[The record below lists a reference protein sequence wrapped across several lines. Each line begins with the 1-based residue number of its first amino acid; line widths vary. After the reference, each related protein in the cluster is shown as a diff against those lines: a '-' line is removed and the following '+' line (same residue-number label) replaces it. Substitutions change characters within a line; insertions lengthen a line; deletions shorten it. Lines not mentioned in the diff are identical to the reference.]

1 MGFDALYSEAEVP
14 SSEVEVIIFLL
25 NSPIPN
31 PQSPVP
37 NPQSLVPIP
46 QSPFPSP
53 LNMIQ
58 AEEFVEAARNLGF
71 GWYSGVPCSFLT
83 PFINYVI
90 NDVQLK
96 YISAANEGDAVAIA
110 TGAAIAGKSA
120 VVMMQNSGL
129 GNAVNPLTSL
139 TYIFR
144 IPLLLICTLR
154 GDVYDGLRLPNLQ
167 DEPQHELMGQITDKL
182 LETMTVPWEFF
193 PTDAAEIEP
202 VLQRATAYMQQE
214 RRPYALIMRKGTI
227 APHAL
232 TRSSIPERENSN
244 SAHIQQNFF
253 RDRKEQR
260 ISRSEALARI
270 VELIDAKNTVV
281 IATTGYTGRELF
293 ASKDS
298 ANHLYMVGSMGC
310 ASSMALGLSLA
321 RPDLKVVVIDGD
333 GAALM
338 RMGNFATIGTYGGA
352 NLIHILLDNEV
363 HDSTGAQATV
373 SAGISF
379 AKIAEACGYGL
390 TLAGND
396 PALLDNLF
404 TEDTNTRPKFAHL
417 KIRPGTLEKLPR
429 PNLTP
434 EAVLQRF
441 IKYIGNS

>member
-1 MGFDALYSEAEVP
+1 
-14 SSEVEVIIFLL
+14 
-25 NSPIPN
+25 
-31 PQSPVP
+31 
-37 NPQSLVPIP
+37 
-46 QSPFPSP
+46 
-53 LNMIQ
+53 MIQ

-71 GWYSGVPCSFLT
+71 DFYTGVPCSFLT

-90 NDVQLK
+90 NDAQLT
-96 YISAANEGDAVAIA
+96 YISSANEGDAVATAAGA
-110 TGAAIAGKSA
+110 TIAGKHA

-144 IPLLLICTLR
+144 IPLLVICTLR
-154 GDVYDGLRLPNLQ
+154 GDRSLQ
-167 DEPQHELMGQITDKL
+167 DEPQHQLMGQITDKL
-182 LETMTVPWEFF
+182 LQTMTIPWEYF
-193 PTDAAEIEP
+193 PTDAAQIEP

-214 RRPYALIMRKGTI
+214 RCPYALIMRKGAI
-227 APHAL
+227 APHPL
-232 TRSSIPERENSN
+232 TRSSILKREDS
-244 SAHIQQNFF
+244 SRPHVQQSFF
-253 RDRKEQR
+253 QENKEQR
-260 ISRSEALARI
+260 VSRSEALARI
-270 VELIDAKNTVV
+270 LQFTDIENTVI

-352 NLIHILLDNEV
+352 NLIHILLDNEA
-363 HDSTGAQATV
+363 HDSTGGQATV

-379 AKIAEACGYGL
+379 AKIAEACGYGV
-390 TLAGND
+390 TLAGDD
-396 PALLDNLF
+396 PALLDALF
-404 TEDTNTRPKFAHL
+404 TADTDARPKFAHL
-417 KIRPGTLEKLPR
+417 KIRPGTLENLPR

-441 IKYIGNS
+441 VKHIGNS

>member
-1 MGFDALYSEAEVP
+1 
-14 SSEVEVIIFLL
+14 
-25 NSPIPN
+25 
-31 PQSPVP
+31 
-37 NPQSLVPIP
+37 
-46 QSPFPSP
+46 
-53 LNMIQ
+53 MIQ
-58 AEEFVEAARNLGF
+58 AEKFVEAALNLGF
-71 GWYSGVPCSFLT
+71 GWYTGVPCSFLT

-110 TGAAIAGKSA
+110 AGAAIAGKPA

-154 GDVYDGLRLPNLQ
+154 GDVYDGLRLRLLQ

-182 LETMTVPWEFF
+182 LETMSVPWEFF

-232 TRSSIPERENSN
+232 TRSSFPERENSA
-244 SAHIQQNFF
+244 SAYIQQSFF

-310 ASSMALGLSLA
+310 ASSLGLGLSLA

-379 AKIAEACGYGL
+379 AKIAEACGYGV
-390 TLAGND
+390 TLAGDD
-396 PALLDNLF
+396 PALLDALF
-404 TEDTNTRPKFAHL
+404 TADANTRPKFAHL

-441 IKYIGNS
+441 MKHIGNS